1 MNFKE
6 YAKNNKKNADTDD
19 LRKTYDETV
28 RKMRG
33 KSQKELM
40 DEIVKE
46 AERAKC
52 DGRLDKAGLD
62 NFYKTVAPSYT
73 PITADGKTLKDAA
86 LEPNASW
93 PAGTLTWV
101 DAEGNELDGTTVVEA
116 NATYKWKFTPEN
128 ENYESLTGSYTLY
141 EKSGG
146 DDDGPHKPSYP
157 VINPTTPS
165 TSGGQT
171 TTEPE
176 SPFRD
181 VSKSD
186 YSYKAITWA
195 AENGIAGGIGNGLF
209 DPNGPCTR
217 AQIVTFLW
225 RAAGSPA
232 PKALSGFVDVPA
244 DAYYAKAVA
253 WAVENGITKGTSAT
267 TFSPDDICTRAQA
280 VTFLFRA
287 FKAKANG
294 VSTVF
299 RDVAPTAYY
308 AGAVKWAVDNEVTDG
323 IGNGLFG
330 PDNACTRAQIVTF
343 LWRLYAD

>member
-1 MNFKE
+1 MG
-6 YAKNNKKNADTDD
+6 
-19 LRKTYDETV
+19 
-28 RKMRG
+28 RG
-33 KSQKELM
+33 
-40 DEIVKE
+40 
-46 AERAKC
+46 ER
-52 DGRLDKAGLD
+52 L
-62 NFYKTVAPSYT
+62 
-73 PITADGKTLKDAA
+73 
-86 LEPNASW
+86 
-93 PAGTLTWV
+93 
-101 DAEGNELDGTTVVEA
+101 
-116 NATYKWKFTPEN
+116 
-128 ENYESLTGSYTLY
+128 
-141 EKSGG
+141 
-146 DDDGPHKPSYP
+146 
-157 VINPTTPS
+157 
-165 TSGGQT
+165 
-171 TTEPE
+171 
-176 SPFRD
+176 
-181 VSKSD
+181 
-186 YSYKAITWA
+186 
-195 AENGIAGGIGNGLF
+195 AGGIGNGLF

-225 RAAGSPA
+225 RAAGSPT